1 MIPPLQTFF
10 LHCARNRSARS
21 VTARFRLNN
30 LRGEATMKN
39 TWLLHS
45 TLAAVLVIANC
56 DAFGQFDW
64 TKDARNPVLSG
75 VSGAWNKHVLNPC
88 VLFNPDSARY
98 EMWFNTTPGS
108 QGYSNMHPW
117 QVGFAVSDNLV
128 DWTMLST
135 AVLSAGSGKWDNIT
149 IDVPEVI
156 RENGQYKMWYTSW
169 KDYSSPDYLGYA
181 TSPDGIHW
189 TKFSGNPVFGPGTAA
204 WEIGGPYGCT
214 VMPVQGGY
222 KMWYGG
228 YDAAYAVLRIGYATS
243 ADGITWKRDTVN
255 NPVFN
260 PGASGQWDDK
270 SVFGPNVLRI
280 GNIYY
285 MWYVGA
291 TTSGTSEAT
300 GVATSPDGINWTRH
314 AANPVLVPS
323 SGAWDTEWT
332 DVGSVVQ
339 SGNTLHMW
347 YDAMD
352 ANLARIGHAT
362 SPLTIDGIAES
373 EAELPQTFML
383 EQNFPNPF
391 NPTTLITYQLPVAC
405 GVRLVVYDPLGREVA
420 VLVNENKA
428 AGSHEVTFDVAGLA
442 SGVYLYR
449 LVAGEYRD
457 VKAMVLLR

>member
-1 MIPPLQTFF
+1 MKHTLVLPF
-10 LHCARNRSARS
+10 L
-21 VTARFRLNN
+21 L
-30 LRGEATMKN
+30 AT
-39 TWLLHS
+39 
-45 TLAAVLVIANC
+45 VLVTVNC
-56 DAFGQFDW
+56 DTYGQQYPW
-64 TKDARNPVLSG
+64 TKDGRNPVLSG
-75 VSGAWNKHVLNPC
+75 VSGAWNNHVFSPC
-88 VLFNPDSARY
+88 VLFNSDSARY

-108 QGYSNMHPW
+108 QGYNNMHPW
-117 QVGFAVSDNLV
+117 QVGFAVSKDSIN
-128 DWTMLST
+128 WTMHPS
-135 AVLSAGSGKWDNIT
+135 AVLSPDPGTWDNIT

-169 KDYSSPDYLGYA
+169 KDYSSPGYLGYA

-255 NPVFN
+255 NPVLN

-270 SVFGPNVLRI
+270 SLFGPNVLRI
-280 GNIYY
+280 GNAYY

-300 GVATSPDGINWTRH
+300 GVATSPDGINWTRY
-314 AANPVLVPS
+314 AANPLLVPS
-323 SGAWDTEWT
+323 SGAWDTKWA

-347 YDAMD
+347 YDGMD
-352 ANLARIGHAT
+352 ANLVRIGHAT
-362 SPLTIDGIAES
+362 TQLTTGIAEGGP
-373 EAELPQTFML
+373 ELPQTFML
-383 EQNFPNPF
+383 EQNYPNPF
-391 NPTTLITYQLPVAC
+391 NPSTTIRYGLPQKSA
-405 GVRLVVYDPLGREVA
+405 VRLTVFNTLGQQVA
-420 VLVNENKA
+420 QLVNGDME
-428 AGSHEVTFDVAGLA
+428 AGFHEVRFDASGLS
-442 SGVYLYR
+442 SGVYFYR
-449 LVAGEYRD
+449 LRTGGVVET
-457 VKAMVLLR
+457 KQFLLLR